1 MGVEEIVWP
10 VSPTLAPSNAKMPQ
24 RHPEAVAV
32 GEEIPS
38 HYDRCYGCGSKHPAG
53 LHMRVT
59 AGDVGVHAVFE
70 VTDVHQGAPGL
81 AHGGLLSTAFD
92 EALGALNWLLLVPAV
107 TARLEVDFRRPV
119 PVGSVL
125 HIDARITGV
134 AGRKVYTQA
143 VGRLGAEGPV
153 ALTASALFLQVPLE
167 HFLNNGRQQDVEA
180 AVAERTAPGNGLA
193 VNP

>member
-1 MGVEEIVWP
+1 MGDPEITWP
-10 VSPTLAPSNAKMPQ
+10 VSPTLPPPQAQMPT
-24 RHPEAVAV
+24 RHPHAVAV

-53 LHMRVT
+53 LHMRVI
-59 AGDVGVHAVFE
+59 AGELSVHAVFE

-81 AHGGLLSTAFD
+81 AHGGLLSTALD

-107 TARLEVDFRRPV
+107 TARPEVDFRRPV

-125 HIDARITGV
+125 HIDARIAGID
-134 AGRKVYTQA
+134 GRKVYTRA
-143 VGRLGAEGPV
+143 VGRLGEDGPV
-153 ALTASALFLQVPLE
+153 VLTASALFLQVPLE
-167 HFLNNGRQQDVEA
+167 HFLDNGRKQDVDA

>member
-1 MGVEEIVWP
+1 MGTQIDWP
-10 VSPTLAPSNAKMPQ
+10 ESPTKPPRDAAMPQ
-24 RHPEAVAV
+24 RHPQAVAV

-38 HYDRCYGCGSKHPAG
+38 HYERCYGCGGRHPAG
-53 LHMRVT
+53 LHMRVV
-59 AGDVGVHAVFE
+59 AGDLSVHAVFE
-70 VTDVHQGAPGL
+70 VTDMHQGAPGL

-119 PVGSVL
+119 QVGSVL
-125 HIDARITGV
+125 HIDARLVGQ

-143 VGRLGAEGPV
+143 LGRLGEDGPV

-167 HFLNNGRQQDVEA
+167 HFLDNGRPEDVQA
-180 AVAERTAPGNGLA
+180 AAAERTAPGNGLE

>member
-1 MGVEEIVWP
+1 MGSDEVRWP
-10 VSPTLAPSNAKMPQ
+10 LSPTTPPEGAVLPV
-24 RHPEAVAV
+24 RHRQAVGL

-38 HYDRCYGCGSKHPAG
+38 HYDRCYGCGAKHAAG
-53 LHMRVT
+53 LHMRVV
-59 AGDVGVHAVFE
+59 AGELSVHAVFE
-70 VTDVHQGAPGL
+70 VTDLHQGAPGL
-81 AHGGLLSTAFD
+81 AHGGLLGTAFD

-125 HIDARITGV
+125 HIDARIVGQS
-134 AGRKVYTQA
+134 GRKVYTRA
-143 VGRLGAEGPV
+143 EGRLGADGPI

-167 HFLNNGRQQDVEA
+167 HFVEHGRPEDVQA
-180 AVAERTAPGNGLA
+180 AAAERTAPGNGLE